1 MDDSRR
7 VGMRP
12 VLVAAVLAGGVLVG
26 SGVGLAGMVALSRFG
41 SGMSGPPLP
50 AELVESVGAAMV
62 VGGFL
67 AMLPAAVI
75 AIIAAR
81 MFTRP
86 AEALGRLVS
95 SGASGTATDSGAAAA
110 TMPAPAT
117 PLREFRS
124 LAQAIREANTET
136 SARFAVL
143 ERESGELSRLLEAV
157 GEGILQLDTAGR
169 IVRSNP
175 AAERM
180 LALPP
185 DATGAHFEMSVRQN
199 QLRRVLA
206 GAVAG
211 GDPGPRELA
220 LDDLHALVMVEPLD
234 ADGGGSLVRLVD
246 FTEMERVESIRR
258 DFVANAS
265 HELKTPLTSI
275 RGYAETLA
283 QSDPPPEVRREFIQT
298 IRRNADRLQR
308 IVDDLLD
315 LSRLESGRWEPD
327 LQAVPVEVVARE
339 SWEPFRADARER
351 GVGFSVDSGD
361 LTVRADPGALRQIL
375 TNLFDNALRHTPSG
389 GQIALTAASVEHPS
403 RIDVE
408 VRDTGSGI
416 PGDAVPRIFER
427 FYRVDPARSR
437 SEGGTGLGLAIVK
450 HLTEMMGGD
459 VEAESRLGHG
469 TAIRILLPRAADPST
484 HFDTGDSTG

>member
-12 VLVAAVLAGGVLVG
+12 VLVAAVLGGGVLVG
-26 SGVGLAGMVALSRFG
+26 SGVGLAGLVALSRFG
-41 SGMSGPPLP
+41 DGVAGPPAP

-67 AMLPAAVI
+67 GMLAAAVI
-75 AIIAAR
+75 AIIVAR
-81 MFTRP
+81 LFSRP
-86 AEALGRLVS
+86 AEALARIVS
-95 SGASGTATDSGAAAA
+95 FGASGTATDSVARRSTVPASA
-110 TMPAPAT
+110 TR
-117 PLREFRS
+117 LREFGR
-124 LAQAIREANTET
+124 LATAIRDANAET
-136 SARFAVL
+136 SASFSEV
-143 ERESGELSRLLEAV
+143 ERESEELSRLLEAV
-157 GEGILQLDTAGR
+157 GEGILQLDTEGR

-185 DATGAHFEMSVRQN
+185 DATGAHFETSVRQN
-199 QLRRVLA
+199 PLRAVLA
-206 GAVAG
+206 DAVAG

-220 LDDLHALVMVEPLD
+220 LDDLHVLVMVEPLD
-234 ADGGGSLVRLVD
+234 ADEGGRLVRLVD
-246 FTEMERVESIRR
+246 FTEMERVESTRR

-283 QSDPPPEVRREFIQT
+283 ESDPPPEVRHEFIRT

-339 SWEPFRADARER
+339 SWEPFREDARER

-361 LTVRADPGALRQIL
+361 LTVRADPGALRQIF

-389 GQIALTAASVEHPS
+389 GRIELSAASVEHPS
-403 RIDVE
+403 RIVIE

-416 PGDAVPRIFER
+416 PGAAVPRIFER

-450 HLTEMMGGD
+450 HLAETMGGG

-469 TAIRILLPRAADPST
+469 TAIRILLPRAADTST
-484 HFDTGDSTG
+484 HFDSGDSNV